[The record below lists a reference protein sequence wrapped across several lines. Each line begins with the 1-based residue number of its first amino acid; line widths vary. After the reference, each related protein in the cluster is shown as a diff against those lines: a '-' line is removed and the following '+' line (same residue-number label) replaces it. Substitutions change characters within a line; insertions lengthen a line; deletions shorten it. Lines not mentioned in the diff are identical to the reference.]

1 VELRLPDR
9 LARVIVAHNPV
20 GPLDDP
26 STSDVLSQVELV
38 AGTLAGLGVE
48 VVRLP
53 VAGWRIWEDLAAIG
67 VTAAGGAMAEGG
79 AMAAISAISASSELA
94 ANAAPAARGLTE
106 ALAGEPGTVVFNL
119 VEAPAGL
126 PAVHPA
132 TAAALEL
139 LDLPFTGSSA
149 ACLWL
154 TTDKLA
160 TRAVLAAHG
169 LPVAPGGRLDPGSPC
184 DAEVLERVPPPWIL
198 KPACEDASLGLD
210 GDAAVCTTREAA
222 LARAGELARRFP
234 GQPVLVER
242 YLPGRELNVSLL
254 ATPEADR
261 LSGRRRSGLRPA
273 PPCGSRSG
281 RPAGGDGD
289 PGRAGSRRL
298 LRESAAG
305 AGGSTSLGEPV
316 TLPVAE
322 IEFVD
327 FPPDMPRIVGYEAKW
342 QPESFAYV
350 HTVRSFP
357 RDAASAPLL
366 AEARRLALAAWR
378 ACGLAGYGRVDL
390 RLDEAGAPHVLEV
403 NANPCLAPD
412 AGFLCA
418 AEQAGLTPAE
428 VIARIVTA
436 AVARHQSLPARPP
449 RPAPLPAPA
458 AAAPAAAAALA
469 DRRPR
474 RPAARRLRA
483 AG

>member
-1 VELRLPDR
+1 VELRLPGKVE
-9 LARVIVAHNPV
+9 RVIVAHNPV

-38 AGTLAGLGVE
+38 AATLAGLGME
-48 VVRLP
+48 VTRLP
-53 VAGWRIWEDLAAIG
+53 VAGWRIWEDLAAL
-67 VTAAGGAMAEGG
+67 T
-79 AMAAISAISASSELA
+79 
-94 ANAAPAARGLTE
+94 PRGLRE
-106 ALAGEPGTVVFNL
+106 APDGEPATVVFNL
-119 VEAPAGL
+119 VEAPAGM

-132 TAAALEL
+132 TAAVLEL
-139 LDLPFTGSSA
+139 LDLAFTGSSA
-149 ACLWL
+149 ACIWL

-160 TRAVLAAHG
+160 TRAVLAAQG
-169 LPVAPGGRLDPGSPC
+169 LPVAPGGRLDPGSPGG
-184 DAEVLERVPPPWIL
+184 AEVLERVPPPWIL
-198 KPACEDASLGLD
+198 KPACEDASLGVD
-210 GDAAVCTTREAA
+210 GEGAVCATRGAA
-222 LARAGELARRFP
+222 LARADDLARRFP

-254 ATPEADR
+254 AAPVAE
-261 LSGRRRSGLRPA
+261 LVSGRRAGPRAGMRSNRRSA
-273 PPCGSRSG
+273 PPSGS
-281 RPAGGDGD
+281 AGAACRD
-289 PGRAGSRRL
+289 GSRRL
-298 LRESAAG
+298 PGEGAERAAG
-305 AGGSTSLGEPV
+305 ARPEEPV
-316 TLPVAE
+316 ALPVAE

-357 RDAASAPLL
+357 QDAASAPLL

-418 AEQAGLTPAE
+418 AERAGLAPAE
-428 VIARIVTA
+428 VIARIVAA
-436 AVARHQSLPARPP
+436 AVARHQSLPARPR
-449 RPAPLPAPA
+449 RPAALPA
-458 AAAPAAAAALA
+458 AAPAAAALA

-474 RPAARRLRA
+474 RTAARRLRA
-483 AG
+483 VG